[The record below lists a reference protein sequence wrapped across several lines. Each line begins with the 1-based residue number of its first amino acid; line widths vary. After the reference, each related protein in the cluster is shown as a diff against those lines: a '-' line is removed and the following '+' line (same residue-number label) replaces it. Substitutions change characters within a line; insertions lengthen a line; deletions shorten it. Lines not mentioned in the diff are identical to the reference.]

1 MSLLNLKFYVT
12 GDPIGFFSAPLKQ
25 MAGNIEETL
34 YSDDYLNELT
44 WLDLY
49 AAEFMV
55 NVAFNFLYFLLTLCS
70 SMGHV
75 AVT

>member
-55 NVAFNFLYFLLTLCS
+55 NVTLIFYIFS
-70 SMGHV
+70 LPYVHQWDM
-75 AVT
+75 